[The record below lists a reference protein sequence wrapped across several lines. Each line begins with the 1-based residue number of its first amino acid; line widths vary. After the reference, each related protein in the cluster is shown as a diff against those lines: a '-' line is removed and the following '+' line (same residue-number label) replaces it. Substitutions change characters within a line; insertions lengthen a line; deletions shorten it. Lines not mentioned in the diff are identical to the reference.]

1 MDLNSLKR
9 SPSIIAEIRKK
20 KFKMRTIKQKTSF
33 FHLENL
39 LGDQKIIKENS
50 IIIEEKKEIK
60 VTPKKKEFFLT
71 KLQKEIG
78 VSPFLEKEITKIMKK
93 KDHLHKIK
101 ITNTNLF
108 KAMRLKNTSTQ
119 KRVEKTV

>member
-71 KLQKEIG
+71 KVRWWIE
-78 VSPFLEKEITKIMKK
+78 FL
-93 KDHLHKIK
+93 
-101 ITNTNLF
+101 
-108 KAMRLKNTSTQ
+108 
-119 KRVEKTV
+119 